1 LPLYVSPS
9 ANLKVSVQSKT
20 PVFSQKTGE
29 KIATTRQI
37 RAQFA
42 PGGALP
48 VWAKEQ
54 ALARLSWRGL
64 PPEIQPGE
72 QIAWFDSD
80 QYAYEND
87 LSAEE
92 KQLLE
97 DVLERQ
103 QGEDFVRVEQPK
115 IEAPWKSYAELTV
128 HGRRTAAIVAEKIV
142 ELVQATGT
150 DPEHVIRYERE
161 NRRPGSDEIV
171 AAMEALKA
179 QPQEEDAGP
188 PLVAA

>member
-1 LPLYVSPS
+1 LALYVSPS
-9 ANLKVSVQSKT
+9 ANLKVTVRTKK

-29 KIATTRQI
+29 KVGMTRQI
-37 RAQFA
+37 GAQFA

-54 ALARLSWRGL
+54 AVARLSWRGL
-64 PPEIQPGE
+64 PHEIQPGE

-80 QYAYEND
+80 QYAHDND
-87 LSAEE
+87 LSADE

-103 QGEDFVRVEQPK
+103 QGEDFIRVEQPK

-128 HGRRTAAIVAEKIV
+128 HGRRTAAIVAEKV
-142 ELVQATGT
+142 TELVEATGT
-150 DPEHVIRYERE
+150 DPDHVIRYERE

-179 QPQEEDAGP
+179 SPQEEDAGP

>member
-1 LPLYVSPS
+1 LALYVSSS
-9 ANLKVSVQSKT
+9 ANLKVTVRTKK
-20 PVFSQKTGE
+20 PIFSQKTGE
-29 KIATTRQI
+29 QIGTTKKIG
-37 RAQFA
+37 AQFQ

-48 VWAKEQ
+48 PWAKEQ

-64 PPEIQPGE
+64 PQEIQPGE

-80 QYAYEND
+80 QYAYDNKLTD
-87 LSAEE
+87 DE
-92 KQLLE
+92 KQMVE
-97 DVLERQ
+97 DVLDRG
-103 QGEDFVRVEQPK
+103 QGEDFIRVEQPK
-115 IEAPWKSYAELTV
+115 IEAPWKSYDELTV

-179 QPQEEDAGP
+179 LPQEEDAGP

>member
-20 PVFSQKTGE
+20 PIFSQKTGE
-29 KIATTRQI
+29 KIGTTRQI
-37 RAQFA
+37 GAQFA

-64 PPEIQPGE
+64 PQEIHPGD

-87 LSAEE
+87 LTADE

-128 HGRRTAAIVAEKIV
+128 HGRRTAAIVAEKVV
-142 ELVQATGT
+142 ELVRSTGT
-150 DPEHVIRYERE
+150 DPDHVIRFERE